1 MSRKLSSRK
10 EGVCTG
16 EYQVIRQVR
25 KLTNSEPWYFCKTEL
40 FEIHTESRE
49 QPSGRMILTD
59 ANEFVF

>member
-1 MSRKLSSRK
+1 M
-10 EGVCTG
+10 CTG